1 MLDNELNLSE
11 ASEMTEEEARDY
23 IESIIWPNGPVC
35 PHCGSNRLSWE
46 IKSKAARPGVYKCA
60 DCEQQFTVT
69 VGTIMHGSHI
79 TLRQWVIAFHLMTSS
94 KKGVSALQIQRNLG
108 LGSYRSAWHL
118 AHRIRLAMNTS
129 EFKSLLKGTVEVD
142 ETYVGGKPRKGN
154 RGNSEIKSKRGRG
167 TKKVPVLALVE
178 RNGDV
183 VSRPIERVNAKTL
196 KRAIRENCH
205 KDCCI
210 MTDEWPSY
218 MGIGKE
224 FNGGHEVI
232 RHNRKEYVRGNA
244 STNTVE
250 SYFALLKRGIHGTFH
265 HVSKNHLHR
274 YCDEFSLRWNN
285 RKVDDAKRTIDV
297 IRNAEGKRLSYKP
310 LINFGTGCECR
321 DI

>member
-11 ASEMTEEEARDY
+11 ASAMTEEEARDY

-154 RGNSEIKSKRGRG
+154 
-167 TKKVPVLALVE
+167 
-178 RNGDV
+178 
-183 VSRPIERVNAKTL
+183 
-196 KRAIRENCH
+196 
-205 KDCCI
+205 
-210 MTDEWPSY
+210 
-218 MGIGKE
+218 
-224 FNGGHEVI
+224 
-232 RHNRKEYVRGNA
+232 
-244 STNTVE
+244 
-250 SYFALLKRGIHGTFH
+250 
-265 HVSKNHLHR
+265 
-274 YCDEFSLRWNN
+274 
-285 RKVDDAKRTIDV
+285 
-297 IRNAEGKRLSYKP
+297 
-310 LINFGTGCECR
+310 
-321 DI
+321 